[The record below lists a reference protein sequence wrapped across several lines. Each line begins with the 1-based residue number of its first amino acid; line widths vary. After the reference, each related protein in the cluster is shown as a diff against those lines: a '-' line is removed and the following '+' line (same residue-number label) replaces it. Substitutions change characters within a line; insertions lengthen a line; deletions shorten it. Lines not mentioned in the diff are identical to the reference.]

1 MKFNTIEEAEL
12 QISQYFKDNNQPVR
26 MESRTSFEQYNK
38 KTKDEAHKILDQPD
52 KNTYA
57 MRWVCKLSESTYADN
72 R

>member
-12 QISQYFKDNNQPVR
+12 QISQYFKDN

-38 KTKDEAHKILDQPD
+38 TKNEAHKIFDQPA

-57 MRWVCKLSESTYADN
+57 IT
-72 R
+72 